1 MHQYLG
7 NTEEESIL
15 KKHQSFLNKLV
26 TVMLLSGYLVGGVT
40 TVVQAEDV
48 QTQTSS
54 TTVEKEGTTQS
65 TTSQSVETSDTQPK
79 EGTKTKETTTETSE
93 KPEIETKKRTVPIQ
107 ILGFNDFHGAI
118 NTTGSAYLD
127 SKLSNVG
134 KAAYLSAELDNAEKQ
149 FKETNT
155 NGQSIRVQ
163 AGDLVGA
170 SPSNSALLQ
179 DEPTIKIMNRLNIK
193 LGILG
198 NHEFDEGLP
207 EFNRIIEGAAP
218 IKGSVQ
224 DTEII
229 NNYPREKSTMKILS
243 ANVIDKNTQQSPF
256 GYEPYTIETF
266 GDVKVGFI
274 GVVTDEIPNLV
285 LAQHVK
291 DYTFIDPATAIVDN
305 AKKLR
310 EQGVNAIVVIG
321 HTGASGVGDS
331 LGGETAEIISKMNTL
346 DPDNSVDAFFAG
358 HSHSYANGVYENV
371 RVIQGT
377 SQGKAFS
384 NVVGEVDVE
393 TNDFV
398 DTPKG
403 DVSPVLNDKSTP
415 TSTLTPNAEVQAIV
429 ADADER
435 ISSLVS
441 EVIGKTSDGKL
452 ISRDVNNANEQ
463 ESALGNLITDGQL
476 HIARKTFKD
485 DNIPI
490 DFAMTNNGGIRADL
504 QVTDNGEITWGAAQA
519 VQPFGNVMQVVSING
534 ADLIEA
540 LNQQFIQHYFLQV
553 AGMNYT
559 FTGDVT
565 KNADGTSTDT
575 RKIKDITVISETG
588 EKTAFDPKK
597 TYNVVINDFLYG
609 GGDGFAA
616 FKKATL
622 IGALDPDT
630 NIFVNYI
637 KEQKNIS
644 AKVEGRKKQVA
655 VSNEKEKN
663 LTILGTTDVHGN
675 IWNYSYEDGKEA
687 GNGLAKVSTYA
698 NQVRDEK
705 GKDNVVVVDNG
716 DIIQGTI
723 LTDDLYNVTPEL
735 LKQEHPIIKAM
746 NVIGY
751 DSMTLGNHEFNFGQ
765 DLIKKIVSE
774 AKFPMLSANT
784 YYKESGKH
792 LVEPYTVVEK
802 NGLKVAILGMT
813 IPDIPLWDGP
823 RVENLVFTG
832 LQEEAQKQVKII
844 EEKEKPDVI
853 IASIHAGL
861 ENSRAESSAIN
872 VIKNVTEIDAF
883 IVGHDHKTIA
893 TKIKDKNGVE
903 KPVGGSKDTGSEMSR
918 IDLDMVYNDT
928 SKTWEVTNAT
938 VEDINLSKVTADE
951 SVKEAT
957 KDAHE
962 ETVAYIKEEIGQAS
976 DNFLPIEEV
985 PGIPEAQ
992 MQPTALISLI
1002 NNVQLKATKADVAA
1016 ASLFKQDSELNKGPI
1031 TYANIF
1037 DIYKY
1042 ANTLVGVEITGKN
1055 LKTYMEDSAKYYNQ
1069 YKDGDLTVSFGGNG
1083 DVDSKIRVYNYDMFA
1098 GVDYKIDVS
1107 KPVGE
1112 RIINPTINGKPIE
1125 DTKEYKLAV
1134 NNYRLGNLQK
1144 NGWVTKEPY
1153 FDTDPDTLRGMI
1165 ASYIKEKKIINP
1177 EEELLNNWEIIGAD
1191 GLTHFL
1197 RPVMINGVKDGVL
1210 TIENTP
1216 NNRTPNITTL
1226 TVQDL
1231 IDKDLVGRLTLTELD
1246 KKISEAQNLNHS
1258 DLADSIALA
1267 KKVLKE
1273 ANQVNDALAT
1283 EAREDNGQAQE
1294 IINQSVKELSE
1305 AIEASNTDTET
1316 PVKKLNVSNLEK
1328 AIKTADKKVEKNY
1341 KPKAWKAFIE
1351 VKKDAETLLEKAVA
1365 QNNLTKAT
1373 TTIVQSDIDEMT
1385 KRLNAQM
1392 ALLEKEVITGSSST
1406 SDEGQSSTQTSES
1419 DTNPS
1424 QSSDDQKTGNST
1436 TDSSKTGG
1444 KEPYIGSQS
1453 KPTSTK
1459 NNLPK
1464 TGETKRPYAVIGF
1477 TLIISASSI
1486 VYIKKQRDAA

>member
-1 MHQYLG
+1 M
-7 NTEEESIL
+7 
-15 KKHQSFLNKLV
+15 KKYQSFLNKLV
-26 TVMLLSGYLVGGVT
+26 TILLFSGYLVGGVT
-40 TVVQAEDV
+40 TVVQAQDSL
-48 QTQTSS
+48 TQSS
-54 TTVEKEGTTQS
+54 ATLLEKEE
-65 TTSQSVETSDTQPK
+65 TSQ
-79 EGTKTKETTTETSE
+79 TTNSSE
-93 KPEIETKKRTVPIQ
+93 KINESSQVENSKENKVKEVEIRTEEANKKDKQTVPVQ

-149 FKETNT
+149 FKEKNIL
-155 NGQSIRVQ
+155 GQSIRIQ

-207 EFNRIIEGAAP
+207 EFNRIIEGATP

-243 ANVIDKNTQQSPF
+243 ANVIDKTTQQSPF

-291 DYTFIDPATAIVDN
+291 DYIFIDPAQAIVDN

-310 EQGVNAIVVIG
+310 DEGVNAIVVIG
-321 HTGASGVGDS
+321 HTGASGVGQS
-331 LGGETAEIISKMNTL
+331 LGGETTEIISKMNQI
-346 DPDNSVDAFFAG
+346 DPENSVDAFFAG

-384 NVVGEVDVE
+384 NVTGDIDVE
-393 TNDFV
+393 TQDFV
-398 DTPKG
+398 ETPEG
-403 DVSPVLNDKSTP
+403 TVSPVLNDKSTP
-415 TSTLTPNAEVQAIV
+415 VSTLTPNAEVQDIV
-429 ADADER
+429 SDADAR

-452 ISRDVNNANEQ
+452 ISREVNNANEQ

-476 HIARKTFKD
+476 QIARETFKD
-485 DNIPI
+485 DNVPI

-504 QVTDNGEITWGAAQA
+504 QVTENGEITWGAAQA
-519 VQPFGNVMQVVSING
+519 VQPFGNVMQVVSIKG
-534 ADLIEA
+534 EDLIKA

-559 FTGDVT
+559 FTGEVT

-575 RKIKDITVISETG
+575 RKIKDISVLSETG
-588 EKTAFDPKK
+588 ETSDFDPNK
-597 TYNVVINDFLYG
+597 TYNVVINDFLFG
-609 GGDGFAA
+609 GGDGFTA
-616 FKKATL
+616 FTKAKL

-637 KEQKNIS
+637 KSQKTIS
-644 AKVEGRKKQVA
+644 AKVEGRKKQAV
-655 VSNEKEKN
+655 VSNEKERN

-675 IWNYSYEDGKEA
+675 IWDYSYEDGKEA
-687 GNGLAKVSTYA
+687 SNGLAKVSTYA
-698 NQVRDEK
+698 NEVRNEK
-705 GKDNVVVVDNG
+705 GEDNVVMIDNG

-723 LTDDLYNVTPEL
+723 LTDDLYNLNPEL

-765 DLIKKIVSE
+765 DVIKKIVAES
-774 AKFPMLSANT
+774 KFPILSANT
-784 YYKESGKH
+784 YYKESGKN

-832 LQEEAQKQVKII
+832 LQEEAEKQVKII

-861 ENSRAESSAIN
+861 ENSRPQSAAIN
-872 VIKNVTEIDAF
+872 VIKNVTAIDAF
-883 IVGHDHKTIA
+883 IVGHDHKNIA
-893 TKIKDKNGVE
+893 TKIKDNNGIE
-903 KPVGGSKDTGSEMSR
+903 KPVGGSKDTGSELSR
-918 IDLDMVYNDT
+918 IDLDMIYNDST
-928 SKTWEVTNAT
+928 NKWEVKSSQ
-938 VEDINLSKVTADE
+938 VKDISLAKVAADDA
-951 SVKEAT
+951 VKEAT

-962 ETVAYIKEEIGQAS
+962 NTLAYIKEEIGQAS
-976 DNFLPIEEV
+976 DDFLPAEEV

-1002 NNVQLKATKADVAA
+1002 NNVQLKATKADVSA
-1016 ASLFKQDSELNKGPI
+1016 ASLFKADSELNKGPI

-1069 YKDGDLTVSFGGNG
+1069 YKDGDLTVSFGGSG
-1083 DVDSKIRVYNYDMFA
+1083 TVDNKIRVYNYDMFA
-1098 GVDYKIDVS
+1098 GVDYEIDVS

-1112 RIINPTINGKPIE
+1112 RIINPTINGKPIDE
-1125 DTKEYKLAV
+1125 NKEYKLAV

-1144 NGWVTKEPY
+1144 NGWVTKTPY
-1153 FDTDPDTLRGMI
+1153 YDTDPDTLRGMI
-1165 ASYIKEKKIINP
+1165 ASYIKEKKLINP
-1177 EEELLNNWEIIGAD
+1177 NEELVDNWKITGAD
-1191 GLTHFL
+1191 GLTHFI
-1197 RPVMINGVKDGVL
+1197 RPVMIQAVKDGVL
-1210 TIENTP
+1210 TIDSTP
-1216 NNRTPNITTL
+1216 NNRTPNIKTL
-1226 TVQDL
+1226 TIKDL
-1231 IDKDLVGRLTLTELD
+1231 IDNDLVGRVNITELENKVNEAITLNHKD
-1246 KKISEAQNLNHS
+1246 LSDIIKIS
-1258 DLADSIALA
+1258 
-1267 KKVLKE
+1267 KKVLGE
-1273 ANQVNDALAT
+1273 ATALNT
-1283 EAREDNGQAQE
+1283 QLGNIRDDNGQAQD
-1294 IINQSVKELSE
+1294 IIDQYVKELDE
-1305 AIEASNTDTET
+1305 AIKSSEENETEKPVVNT
-1316 PVKKLNVSNLEK
+1316 LNLVNLEK
-1328 AIKTADKKVEKNY
+1328 AINEANKKIEKDY
-1341 KPKAWKAFIE
+1341 KPEAWKTFTKIKNEA
-1351 VKKDAETLLEKAVA
+1351 KTLLEKATL
-1365 QNNLTKAT
+1365 QNTQTKMT
-1373 TTIVQSDIDEMT
+1373 QSITQSEIDEMT
-1385 KRLNAQM
+1385 DRLNAQI
-1392 ALLEKEVITGSSST
+1392 ALLEKESINDSLKDSST
-1406 SDEGQSSTQTSES
+1406 SD
-1419 DTNPS
+1419 
-1424 QSSDDQKTGNST
+1424 
-1436 TDSSKTGG
+1436 SKTSG
-1444 KEPYIGSQS
+1444 KVHNNGSKS

-1459 NNLPK
+1459 NLPK
-1464 TGETKRPYAVIGF
+1464 TGEKKQAYNIVG
-1477 TLIISASSI
+1477 LSLVLGASTI
-1486 VYIKKQRDAA
+1486 VYIRKTKKAA